1 MYTKWEI
8 NEIYIFMITLN
19 YHYLVGTILYYKTP
33 KASAYNGQLIKKI
46 KEISSYKINVQRY
59 TSNLY

>member
-1 MYTKWEI
+1 
-8 NEIYIFMITLN
+8 MITLN